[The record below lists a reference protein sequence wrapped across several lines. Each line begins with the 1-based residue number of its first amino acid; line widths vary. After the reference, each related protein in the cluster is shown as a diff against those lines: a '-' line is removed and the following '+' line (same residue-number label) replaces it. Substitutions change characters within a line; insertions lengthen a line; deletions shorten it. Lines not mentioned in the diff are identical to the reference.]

1 MDRHNIVKIVTGTAL
16 LGTALAMTARSDTPS
31 PPDSS
36 SPAPRRIEVAAVTIS
51 DIGRRLE
58 LAGVT
63 RASDR
68 AQLSFPIPARVST
81 RPVEVGD
88 RVRRGQVLASLD
100 DHEFRLAEQASSAAL
115 AELEIRLA
123 QAQREEQRTAR
134 LAAAE
139 AATAE
144 ELEQN
149 RAAASALAAARD
161 AAAARLAETRRLL
174 AESTLEAPF
183 SGTVTAVHVEPGE
196 WAAPGQP
203 ILELAGE
210 GAVEIMLEVPESA
223 WSRLDVGREVEVS
236 LPFLAVSAT
245 GQITRLAGV
254 AGGPGGLFPVEITIR
269 DRGDIVSG
277 LAAEVVLP
285 LESRPQL
292 TVPMASILNPGS
304 SRPAVFRITGG
315 RAQRIEVEIGEVIGE
330 RIAVTGALEAGDS
343 VAVSGH
349 TALAD
354 NEPVEVV

>member
-1 MDRHNIVKIVTGTAL
+1 
-16 LGTALAMTARSDTPS
+16 
-31 PPDSS
+31 
-36 SPAPRRIEVAAVTIS
+36 
-51 DIGRRLE
+51 
-58 LAGVT
+58 
-63 RASDR
+63 
-68 AQLSFPIPARVST
+68 
-81 RPVEVGD
+81 
-88 RVRRGQVLASLD
+88 
-100 DHEFRLAEQASSAAL
+100 
-115 AELEIRLA
+115 
-123 QAQREEQRTAR
+123 
-134 LAAAE
+134 
-139 AATAE
+139 
-144 ELEQN
+144 
-149 RAAASALAAARD
+149 
-161 AAAARLAETRRLL
+161 
-174 AESTLEAPF
+174 
-183 SGTVTAVHVEPGE
+183 
-196 WAAPGQP
+196 
-203 ILELAGE
+203 
-210 GAVEIMLEVPESA
+210 VEIMLEVPESA